1 MVDGFI
7 RTSAQRKNG
16 APRLK
21 DSAAIFLRTKA
32 APIQI
37 CSIGLVQRM
46 GLARCQ
52 CGQIK
57 TALLSFSYSSRDW
70 GHQSHQSRK
79 QILPSRT
86 PRLAAEAKA
95 SRHDRPYR

>member
-1 MVDGFI
+1 MVDGFF

-16 APRLK
+16 AARLK

-52 CGQIK
+52 CGIK
-57 TALLSFSYSSRDW
+57 TALLSFLYSSRDW
-70 GHQSHQSRK
+70 
-79 QILPSRT
+79 
-86 PRLAAEAKA
+86 AAKSPVA
-95 SRHDRPYR
+95 

>member
-1 MVDGFI
+1 MSNGQSFF
-7 RTSAQRKNG
+7 RTSAQRKND
-16 APRLK
+16 AARLK

-32 APIQI
+32 ALTQN

-57 TALLSFSYSSRDW
+57 TALLPFLYSSRDW
-70 GHQSHQSRK
+70 
-79 QILPSRT
+79 
-86 PRLAAEAKA
+86 AAKSPVA
-95 SRHDRPYR
+95 

>member
-1 MVDGFI
+1 MVDGFF
-7 RTSAQRKNG
+7 RTTAQRKNG
-16 APRLK
+16 AARLK

-57 TALLSFSYSSRDW
+57 TALLSFLYSGRDW
-70 GHQSHQSRK
+70 GTKVTSRVNK
-79 QILPSRT
+79 ILPSRT
-86 PRLAAEAKA
+86 PRLAAEPKA